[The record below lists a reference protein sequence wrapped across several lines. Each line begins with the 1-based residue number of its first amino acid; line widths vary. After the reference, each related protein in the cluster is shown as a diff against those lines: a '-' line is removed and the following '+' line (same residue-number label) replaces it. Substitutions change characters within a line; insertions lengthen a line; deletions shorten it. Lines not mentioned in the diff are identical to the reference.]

1 MTKEIG
7 TVSQKYR
14 RIELALQKATPAKVK
29 ELVKEMIQETLP
41 MFEEGRNPTIL
52 NRGLNNVRAFTAWK
66 KKVLEYFK
74 LFPFEYNEGSK
85 NFEGGM
91 KDKNFSV
98 SSLPSWDEF
107 LESLK
112 QPKKEKTAA
121 DILLEIKKN
130 IEKLE
135 QKGMTQEQMLEELR
149 KMF

>member
-7 TVSQKYR
+7 TVSQKYKK
-14 RIELALQKATPAKVK
+14 IELALQKATPAKVK

-52 NRGLNNVRAFTAWK
+52 NRGLNNVRAFAAWK
-66 KKVLEYFK
+66 KKVLGYFK
-74 LFPFEYNEGSK
+74 LFPFEYDAGSK
-85 NFEGGM
+85 NFYGIM
-91 KDKNFSV
+91 RDKNFSV
-98 SSLPSWDEF
+98 ASLPSWDEF

-121 DILLEIKKN
+121 DILIEIKKN

>member
-1 MTKEIG
+1 
-7 TVSQKYR
+7 
-14 RIELALQKATPAKVK
+14 
-29 ELVKEMIQETLP
+29 
-41 MFEEGRNPTIL
+41 
-52 NRGLNNVRAFTAWK
+52 
-66 KKVLEYFK
+66 
-74 LFPFEYNEGSK
+74 
-85 NFEGGM
+85 M
-91 KDKNFSV
+91 KDKNFTV
-98 SSLPSWDEF
+98 ASLPSWDEF